1 MAVKNIRR
9 KCEVGILIFLVFLT
23 ACSRTGGSSTST
35 PGTGEEHSLP
45 SAQAGYPNG
54 AETSTPRPGYPQP

>member
-1 MAVKNIRR
+1 MPEKKI
-9 KCEVGILIFLVFLT
+9 GWIFCVAALALSIALT
-23 ACSRTGGSSTST
+23 GCSRRGSSTST

-54 AETSTPRPGYPQP
+54 AETATPAPGYPQP

>member
-1 MAVKNIRR
+1 MRVKKIGWMV
-9 KCEVGILIFLVFLT
+9 CVAALT
-23 ACSRTGGSSTST
+23 FSMVLTGCSRKGSSTST

-54 AETSTPRPGYPQP
+54 AETPTPQPGYPQQ